1 MDYIEYIQQLFNEH
15 EDKENAFHMEKYM
28 RNKFPFLGIKTPLR
42 RKLMQQFLK
51 ESGIRK
57 EKFQRTFVRSLWK
70 LKEREYQYAA
80 LDYIGVSLEKLDKS
94 GISLMEELITSK
106 SWWDTVDMLAQKAVG
121 KIARS
126 FPDVIEE
133 NIEFWNDSDHLW
145 LQRSAILFQ
154 LKYKEQTNEDLLY
167 RYIITHSQS
176 KEFFIQKAI
185 GWALREYSKT
195 NPDSVRQ
202 FMEKHPLSKLSVREG
217 SKYI

>member
-57 EKFQRTFVRSLWK
+57 EKFQRTFVRSLWN

-94 GISLMEELITSK
+94 DISLMEELITSK

-121 KIARS
+121 KISRS
-126 FPDVIEE
+126 FPGVIEE

>member
-57 EKFQRTFVRSLWK
+57 EKFQRTLVRSLWN

-94 GISLMEELITSK
+94 DISLMEELITSK
-106 SWWDTVDMLAQKAVG
+106 SWWDTVDTLAQKAVG

>member
-57 EKFQRTFVRSLWK
+57 EKFQRTFVRSLWN

-94 GISLMEELITSK
+94 DISLMEELITSK
-106 SWWDTVDMLAQKAVG
+106 SWWDTVDTLAQKAVG